1 MLMTMYNLC
10 TIALLYDVRTP
21 TEQFKRKIV
30 SKKLTPACDVTFAA
44 AWSPCSKLSA
54 MKTLPKNGGHERHI
68 ALGAKETRLTV
79 DAIFFSPEWNKAVFT
94 RSRTLMI

>member
-10 TIALLYDVRTP
+10 TIPLLYDVRTP
-21 TEQFKRKIV
+21 TEPFKRKIV
-30 SKKLTPACDVTFAA
+30 SKKLTPACDVAFAA

-54 MKTLPKNGGHERHI
+54 MKTHPKNGRRHI
-68 ALGAKETRLTV
+68 AHGAKT
-79 DAIFFSPEWNKAVFT
+79 DAIFSSPEWKKAVFT

>member
-30 SKKLTPACDVTFAA
+30 SKKLTPACDVAFAA

-54 MKTLPKNGGHERHI
+54 MKTLPKNGGHELHI
-68 ALGAKETRLTV
+68 ALGAKRH
-79 DAIFFSPEWNKAVFT
+79 AIFSSPEWNKAVFT
-94 RSRTLMI
+94 RSRALMI

>member
-30 SKKLTPACDVTFAA
+30 SKKLTPACDVAFAA

-54 MKTLPKNGGHERHI
+54 MKTLPKNGGRRLHI
-68 ALGAKETRLTV
+68 AHGAKR
-79 DAIFFSPEWNKAVFT
+79 DAIFSSPEWKKAVFT
-94 RSRTLMI
+94 RSRTLII